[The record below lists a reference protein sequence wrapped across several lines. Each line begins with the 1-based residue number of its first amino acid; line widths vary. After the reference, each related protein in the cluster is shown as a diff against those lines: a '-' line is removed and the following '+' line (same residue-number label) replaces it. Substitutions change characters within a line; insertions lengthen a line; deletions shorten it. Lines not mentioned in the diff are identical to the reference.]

1 MWGNALSSTAKN
13 DLMPEDICAVD
24 LDTLNDGQITKRYR
38 RRLVFGI
45 GLLVILALPVA
56 MFSSKAISQLFNRP
70 SDWIPADMPVR
81 VEFDDF
87 ASRFSV
93 TDIVMVGWNGALL
106 GSPELQAATRLLQP
120 LCVERSA
127 DEAGAE
133 EPAVPTEALNAEAVE
148 TIASLQQQL
157 GGLPLNWARSGQD
170 VLERMTSPPVNLD
183 RDVAIKRLTGSLV
196 GPNGEQTCLV
206 LSLTELGLTQR
217 RQVTAAIRKALAHQL
232 TVAPEEIAL
241 AGGPN
246 DGTVIDEA
254 SIRSIQTFS
263 PPSAI
268 VAALLCFLCL
278 RSISLTL
285 AITSI
290 AVIGEGLVLTAVYFS
305 GSPMNAVLIVLPP
318 LVFVLTVSSGIHL
331 SNYYLDALAEFP
343 QATRAQAAAI
353 AMRAGTMPSL
363 LAASTTV
370 IGLASLIIV
379 RLEPIRIFGA
389 VAIIGLV
396 TTLGLLLLILPGAMI
411 LYHGPRRVTDRELL
425 QGKDSNHS
433 ASRITRRFHLLLRK
447 MLEHPVPTIVG
458 SCVLILILGSGLWS
472 LNTSVNV
479 PRMFDP
485 NHPLRMQYA
494 WFEQNI
500 GPTINGEVLLRFP
513 LDARQPGPD
522 EPPGPEQVAM
532 ETSDAIDRLLL
543 VREAHIALSQQED
556 VGGVLSAVSFLPAVP
571 KGKGLSATASRSV
584 IRAQL
589 VDPESAV
596 RNLGFISRD
605 EVAEVWRIG
614 FRLPM
619 TTQSDYGSEIE
630 AMGQAVADALKVKFA
645 QGDLK
650 GTPNP
655 EIVLTGGVQIAQK
668 AQEILF
674 RDLFTSFLSAFLVV
688 AVVMMVLLRSIV
700 GGLIAMIPNIFPTV
714 GLFGY
719 MGLTGLPLD
728 IGSVMTASV
737 ALGIA
742 VDDTIHLLSRF
753 GSRRARGMSRKR
765 AAWGALRQCSLA
777 MVHTT
782 LVCGLSLLV
791 YAPSDF
797 VPTRQFSFLMFGL
810 LGIALIGDLLLLP
823 ALMVSGLG
831 NALSRPV
838 LTDPGAELENNKP
851 VDARRLPF
859 MKRQGQASSNT

>member
-1 MWGNALSSTAKN
+1 M
-13 DLMPEDICAVD
+13 D

-45 GLLVILALPVA
+45 GLLVIFALPVA
-56 MFSSKAISQLFNRP
+56 TFSSKAIAQLFNRP

-93 TDIVMVGWNGALL
+93 TDLVMVGWDGAVL
-106 GSPELQAATRLLQP
+106 GSPELHTATRLLQP
-120 LCVERSA
+120 LCVERRA
-127 DEAGAE
+127 DEAGVREAGAE
-133 EPAVPTEALNAEAVE
+133 EPAMPAEALNAEAVE
-148 TIASLQQQL
+148 TIALLQQKL

-170 VLERMTSPPVNLD
+170 VLERTTSPPVNLD
-183 RDVAIKRLTGSLV
+183 RGVAIKRLMGSLV
-196 GPNGEQTCLV
+196 GPDGEQTCLV

-217 RQVTAAIRKALAHQL
+217 RQVTAAIRKALAQQL
-232 TVAPEEIAL
+232 SVAPEAIAF

-343 QATRAQAAAI
+343 EATRAQAAAI

-447 MLEHPVPTIVG
+447 MLEHPVPTIIT
-458 SCVLILILGSGLWS
+458 SCVLILILSSGLWS

-485 NHPLRMQYA
+485 SHPLRLQYA

-500 GPTINGEVLLRFP
+500 GPTIHGEVLLRFP
-513 LDARQPGPD
+513 LEAQPNALREQPWQ
-522 EPPGPEQVAM
+522 PVPEQVTM

-605 EVAEVWRIG
+605 DVAEVWRIG

-630 AMGQAVADALKVKFA
+630 AMGQAVGDALALKFA
-645 QGDLK
+645 QGELK

-655 EIVLTGGVQIAQK
+655 EIVLTGGVQIAQR

-688 AVVMMVLLRSIV
+688 AVVMMFLLRSIV

-838 LTDPGAELENNKP
+838 LTDPGAELENDKP

-859 MKRQGQASSNT
+859 IKRQGQVSSNI

>member
-1 MWGNALSSTAKN
+1 M
-13 DLMPEDICAVD
+13 D
-24 LDTLNDGQITKRYR
+24 LDTLHDGQIAKRYR
-38 RRLVFGI
+38 RRLVLGI
-45 GLLVILALPVA
+45 GVLVILALPVA
-56 MFSSKAISQLFNRP
+56 TFASKAISQLFNRP

-93 TDIVMVGWNGALL
+93 TDIVMVGWDGALL

-120 LCVERSA
+120 LCVERDA
-127 DEAGAE
+127 DEAGTDEGGTA
-133 EPAVPTEALNAEAVE
+133 EPAVPPEALDAEAVK
-148 TIASLQQQL
+148 TIASLQQQI

-170 VLERMTSPPVNLD
+170 VLERMTAPPVNLD
-183 RDVAIKRLTGSLV
+183 RGVAIKRLTGSLV
-196 GPNGEQTCLV
+196 GPDGEQTCLV

-217 RQVTAAIRKALAHQL
+217 RQVTAALRKALAQQL
-232 TVAPEEIAL
+232 KVAPEEIAL

-254 SIRSIQTFS
+254 SIRSVQTFS

-343 QATRAQAAAI
+343 EATRAQAAAI

-447 MLEHPVPTIVG
+447 MLEHPRSTIIT
-458 SCVLILILGSGLWS
+458 SCVLTLILGSGLWS

-479 PRMFDP
+479 PRMFSP
-485 NHPLRMQYA
+485 SHPLRMQYA

-500 GPTINGEVLLRFP
+500 GPTINGEVLLRFA
-513 LDARQPGPD
+513 LDAEQS
-522 EPPGPEQVAM
+522 GPEQVAM
-532 ETSDAIDRLLL
+532 ETSDAIDRLQL

-605 EVAEVWRIG
+605 DVAEVWRIG

-630 AMGQAVADALKVKFA
+630 AMGQAVADALALKFA

-688 AVVMMVLLRSIV
+688 AIVMMFLLRSIV

-810 LGIALIGDLLLLP
+810 LGIALIGDMFLLP
-823 ALMVSGLG
+823 ALMVSRVGH
-831 NALSRPV
+831 ALSRPV
-838 LTDPGAELENNKP
+838 LTDPGAELENDQP

-859 MKRQGQASSNT
+859 VKRQGQASSKT